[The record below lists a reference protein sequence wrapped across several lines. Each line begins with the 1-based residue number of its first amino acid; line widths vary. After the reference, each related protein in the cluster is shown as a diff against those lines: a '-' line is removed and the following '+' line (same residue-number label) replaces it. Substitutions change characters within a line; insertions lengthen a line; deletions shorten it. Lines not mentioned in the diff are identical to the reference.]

1 MKKNIR
7 ILIGR
12 FRHWSLKYKILTIV
26 LFNSVTMLLCAVFGY
41 RLYTNAYN
49 KLLFDSMASRLSVT
63 SAQISQK
70 MENAEYISNLILG
83 SSSIQDCLSDL
94 PSPEDAPAIT
104 EYNRTI
110 NNALTEYATLFRSN
124 GIAYAAVYSK
134 NGEYVNCT
142 NWVTLKRTPGF
153 LLDAAIQNG
162 YEKEGAVTW
171 THATR
176 QPYML
181 LSRNVRQIRN
191 MSLEPLGN
199 MVIGLDL
206 EQVVSEAVR
215 FASQYKDQKVVIAN
229 QSGSLIYASSS
240 LTDQRAEELITDPFT
255 TYKIVSYDGHK
266 YFAVKGTLPHYQYSY
281 VTLAPFDEVAGAL
294 TVSMQTTFMIFLV
307 GILFIWYLSSRLIRG
322 IIRQF
327 DALIQKMKL
336 FTQNE
341 LELEPEEEDYGSQP
355 NEIGALHHQFHQMA
369 LRIQNLVKVNY
380 VNEIL
385 AKDAQL
391 KALRSQISPH
401 FLYNTLDTIVWL
413 VEGGMQQDAV
423 DMITSLSVFFRT
435 SLSKG
440 KDIIPL
446 SEEKRHTLS
455 YLEIQ
460 QSRYRDIMEFEIN
473 IPPELDEV
481 MVPKLTLQPL
491 AENALY
497 HGIKNKRGK
506 GKILIEGFNLGDDM
520 MLRVTDNG
528 QGMTPERL
536 YEVQE
541 AIRTGE
547 RAGFGLAAV
556 SERIALYYGPGYG
569 LKISSTEGEGTVM
582 EVYMAKKI
590 NLDNNSRTV
599 LWPADRDLR
608 RSAK

>member
-1 MKKNIR
+1 MNVRRYTIIKEETGVHMKKNVH
-7 ILIGR
+7 ILLDR
-12 FRHWSLKYKILTIV
+12 FRHLSLKYKILTIV

-41 RLYTNAYN
+41 RLYTEAYN

-94 PSPEDAPAIT
+94 PSPGNASVLT

-181 LSRNVRQIRN
+181 LSSNVRQIRN
-191 MSLEPLGN
+191 MSLESLGN

-229 QSGSLIYASSS
+229 QSGSLIYVSTS
-240 LTDQRAEELITDPFT
+240 LTDQRAKELITDPFT
-255 TYKIVSYDGHK
+255 TYKIISYDDHK

-294 TVSMQTTFMIFLV
+294 TVSMQATLMIFLI
-307 GILFIWYLSSRLIRG
+307 GILFIWYLSSRLIQG
-322 IIRQF
+322 IICQF

-355 NEIGALHHQFHQMA
+355 SEIGALHHQFHQMA

-380 VNEIL
+380 INEIL

-401 FLYNTLDTIVWL
+401 FLYNTLETINWRAKAMGNEVISQMVESLGNLLRVSLSSQKTLVTLAYELELVDSYITIQKIRFEERLEFKVITDENAKEGMIPPLTIQPL
-413 VEGGMQQDAV
+413 VENAIHYGM
-423 DMITSLSVFFRT
+423 
-435 SLSKG
+435 
-440 KDIIPL
+440 
-446 SEEKRHTLS
+446 EEMTDVCHI
-455 YLEIQ
+455 YLQAEVKEGVLTIQ
-460 QSRYRDIMEFEIN
+460 ARNEGSNFEEELLEKLRNKSRS
-473 IPPELDEV
+473 P
-481 MVPKLTLQPL
+481 
-491 AENALY
+491 
-497 HGIKNKRGK
+497 H
-506 GKILIEGFNLGDDM
+506 
-520 MLRVTDNG
+520 
-528 QGMTPERL
+528 
-536 YEVQE
+536 
-541 AIRTGE
+541 
-547 RAGFGLAAV
+547 GFGIGLLNIDQ
-556 SERIALYYGPGYG
+556 RIRLLFGEEYG
-569 LKISSTEGEGTVM
+569 LALSNEHDFAVATIKMPFQKEEEIC
-582 EVYMAKKI
+582 
-590 NLDNNSRTV
+590 
-599 LWPADRDLR
+599 
-608 RSAK
+608 

>member
-12 FRHWSLKYKILTIV
+12 FRHWYLKYKIITIV

-49 KLLFDSMASRLSVT
+49 KLLFYSMASRLSVT

-401 FLYNTLDTIVWL
+401 FLYNTLETINWRAKAMGNEVISQMVESLGNLLRVSLSSQKTLVTLAYELELVDSYITIQKIRFEERLEFKVITDEKAKEGMIPPLTIQPL
-413 VEGGMQQDAV
+413 VENAIHYGM
-423 DMITSLSVFFRT
+423 
-435 SLSKG
+435 
-440 KDIIPL
+440 
-446 SEEKRHTLS
+446 EEMTEVCHIYLQAEVKEGVLTIQVRNEGSNFEEELLEKLKNKSRSPHGFGIGLLNIDQRIRLLFGEEYGLTLS
-455 YLEIQ
+455 
-460 QSRYRDIMEFEIN
+460 N
-473 IPPELDEV
+473 
-481 MVPKLTLQPL
+481 
-491 AENALY
+491 
-497 HGIKNKRGK
+497 
-506 GKILIEGFNLGDDM
+506 
-520 MLRVTDNG
+520 
-528 QGMTPERL
+528 
-536 YEVQE
+536 
-541 AIRTGE
+541 
-547 RAGFGLAAV
+547 
-556 SERIALYYGPGYG
+556 
-569 LKISSTEGEGTVM
+569 
-582 EVYMAKKI
+582 
-590 NLDNNSRTV
+590 
-599 LWPADRDLR
+599 
-608 RSAK
+608 

>member
-206 EQVVSEAVR
+206 ARIRDRQR
-215 FASQYKDQKVVIAN
+215 DDQPGT
-229 QSGSLIYASSS
+229 GSI
-240 LTDQRAEELITDPFT
+240 
-255 TYKIVSYDGHK
+255 
-266 YFAVKGTLPHYQYSY
+266 
-281 VTLAPFDEVAGAL
+281 
-294 TVSMQTTFMIFLV
+294 
-307 GILFIWYLSSRLIRG
+307 
-322 IIRQF
+322 
-327 DALIQKMKL
+327 
-336 FTQNE
+336 
-341 LELEPEEEDYGSQP
+341 
-355 NEIGALHHQFHQMA
+355 
-369 LRIQNLVKVNY
+369 
-380 VNEIL
+380 
-385 AKDAQL
+385 
-391 KALRSQISPH
+391 
-401 FLYNTLDTIVWL
+401 
-413 VEGGMQQDAV
+413 
-423 DMITSLSVFFRT
+423 
-435 SLSKG
+435 
-440 KDIIPL
+440 
-446 SEEKRHTLS
+446 
-455 YLEIQ
+455 
-460 QSRYRDIMEFEIN
+460 
-473 IPPELDEV
+473 
-481 MVPKLTLQPL
+481 
-491 AENALY
+491 
-497 HGIKNKRGK
+497 
-506 GKILIEGFNLGDDM
+506 
-520 MLRVTDNG
+520 
-528 QGMTPERL
+528 
-536 YEVQE
+536 
-541 AIRTGE
+541 
-547 RAGFGLAAV
+547 
-556 SERIALYYGPGYG
+556 
-569 LKISSTEGEGTVM
+569 
-582 EVYMAKKI
+582 
-590 NLDNNSRTV
+590 
-599 LWPADRDLR
+599 
-608 RSAK
+608 

>member
-401 FLYNTLDTIVWL
+401 FLYNTLETINW
-413 VEGGMQQDAV
+413 
-423 DMITSLSVFFRT
+423 
-435 SLSKG
+435 
-440 KDIIPL
+440 
-446 SEEKRHTLS
+446 
-455 YLEIQ
+455 
-460 QSRYRDIMEFEIN
+460 
-473 IPPELDEV
+473 
-481 MVPKLTLQPL
+481 
-491 AENALY
+491 
-497 HGIKNKRGK
+497 
-506 GKILIEGFNLGDDM
+506 
-520 MLRVTDNG
+520 
-528 QGMTPERL
+528 
-536 YEVQE
+536 
-541 AIRTGE
+541 
-547 RAGFGLAAV
+547 RAKAMG
-556 SERIALYYGPGYG
+556 
-569 LKISSTEGEGTVM
+569 
-582 EVYMAKKI
+582 
-590 NLDNNSRTV
+590 N
-599 LWPADRDLR
+599 
-608 RSAK
+608 

>member
-199 MVIGLDL
+199 MVIGLDQ

-401 FLYNTLDTIVWL
+401 FLYNTLECINMEILSDRKQT
-413 VEGGMQQDAV
+413 ASA
-423 DMITSLSVFFRT
+423 MITSLGDFMRIG
-435 SLSKG
+435 LNYG
-440 KDIIPL
+440 NELIPL
-446 SEEKRHTLS
+446 STELLHVKS
-455 YLEIQ
+455 YI
-460 QSRYRDIMEFEIN
+460 DIMNYRFSQKIELIST
-473 IPPELDEV
+473 IPPELTDCLIL
-481 MVPKLTLQPL
+481 KSILQPL
-491 AENALY
+491 AENSIRHGFSLDESGCIPVPMPEISVNVFENNGILTIEVIDNG
-497 HGIKNKRGK
+497 HGIDISRANEALSRDGRQPCSKHVGLNNVYARLKACYGTAQIHFETIPYFRNVVRITIPYKIAKNNQKEIK
-506 GKILIEGFNLGDDM
+506 TL
-520 MLRVTDNG
+520 
-528 QGMTPERL
+528 
-536 YEVQE
+536 
-541 AIRTGE
+541 
-547 RAGFGLAAV
+547 
-556 SERIALYYGPGYG
+556 
-569 LKISSTEGEGTVM
+569 
-582 EVYMAKKI
+582 
-590 NLDNNSRTV
+590 
-599 LWPADRDLR
+599 
-608 RSAK
+608 

>member
-341 LELEPEEEDYGSQP
+341 LELPAEDNTCYSTEVGS
-355 NEIGALHHQFHQMA
+355 LHRQFRLMA
-369 LRIQNLVKVNY
+369 VRIQNLVKVNY

-385 AKDAQL
+385 TKDAQL

-401 FLYNTLDTIVWL
+401 FLYNTLETINWRAKAMGNDVISQMVESLGNLLRVSLSAQETLVTLAYELELVDSYITIQKIRFEERLEFQVITEDAFHEGMIPPLTIQPL
-413 VEGGMQQDAV
+413 VENAIHYGMEEMTEVCHIYLKVNVTD
-423 DMITSLSVFFRT
+423 
-435 SLSKG
+435 
-440 KDIIPL
+440 DIMVIQIRNEGSHFEDDL
-446 SEEKRHTLS
+446 LEKLRNKSRNPHGFGIGLLNIDQRIQLLFGDEYGLTLS
-455 YLEIQ
+455 NEDDFAVATITLP
-460 QSRYRDIMEFEIN
+460 YR
-473 IPPELDEV
+473 
-481 MVPKLTLQPL
+481 K
-491 AENALY
+491 
-497 HGIKNKRGK
+497 K
-506 GKILIEGFNLGDDM
+506 
-520 MLRVTDNG
+520 
-528 QGMTPERL
+528 
-536 YEVQE
+536 
-541 AIRTGE
+541 
-547 RAGFGLAAV
+547 
-556 SERIALYYGPGYG
+556 
-569 LKISSTEGEGTVM
+569 EGE
-582 EVYMAKKI
+582 
-590 NLDNNSRTV
+590 
-599 LWPADRDLR
+599 
-608 RSAK
+608 

>member
-401 FLYNTLDTIVWL
+401 FLYNTLETINWRAKAMGNEVISQMVESLGNLLRVSLSSQKTLVTLAYELELVDSYITIQKIRFEERLEFKVITDEKAKEGMIPPLTIQPL
-413 VEGGMQQDAV
+413 VENSIVHGLEPKRHGGWVRVSIWEEEDAV
-423 DMITSLSVFFRT
+423 YIRVHDDGVGFDPSAIPQPGSDDKHHTHVALHNIERRFQLLYGEPYGMSIKSEPGHGTSIVLTLPIITA
-435 SLSKG
+435 
-440 KDIIPL
+440 
-446 SEEKRHTLS
+446 
-455 YLEIQ
+455 
-460 QSRYRDIMEFEIN
+460 
-473 IPPELDEV
+473 PPEKE
-481 MVPKLTLQPL
+481 K
-491 AENALY
+491 
-497 HGIKNKRGK
+497 
-506 GKILIEGFNLGDDM
+506 
-520 MLRVTDNG
+520 
-528 QGMTPERL
+528 
-536 YEVQE
+536 
-541 AIRTGE
+541 
-547 RAGFGLAAV
+547 
-556 SERIALYYGPGYG
+556 
-569 LKISSTEGEGTVM
+569 
-582 EVYMAKKI
+582 
-590 NLDNNSRTV
+590 
-599 LWPADRDLR
+599 DLC
-608 RSAK
+608 

>member
-401 FLYNTLDTIVWL
+401 FLYNTLETINWRAKAMGNEVISQMVESLGNLLRVSLSSQKTLVTLAYELELVDSYITIQKIRFEERLEFKVITDEKAKEGMIPPLTIQPL
-413 VEGGMQQDAV
+413 VENAIHYGM
-423 DMITSLSVFFRT
+423 
-435 SLSKG
+435 
-440 KDIIPL
+440 
-446 SEEKRHTLS
+446 EEMTEVCHIYLQAEVKEGVLTIQVRNEGSNFEEELLEKLKNKSRSPHGFGIGLLNIDQRIRLLFGEEYGLTLS
-455 YLEIQ
+455 NKH
-460 QSRYRDIMEFEIN
+460 DFA
-473 IPPELDEV
+473 V
-481 MVPKLTLQPL
+481 AT
-491 AENALY
+491 
-497 HGIKNKRGK
+497 IKMPFRK
-506 GKILIEGFNLGDDM
+506 EEE
-520 MLRVTDNG
+520 TC
-528 QGMTPERL
+528 
-536 YEVQE
+536 
-541 AIRTGE
+541 
-547 RAGFGLAAV
+547 
-556 SERIALYYGPGYG
+556 
-569 LKISSTEGEGTVM
+569 
-582 EVYMAKKI
+582 
-590 NLDNNSRTV
+590 
-599 LWPADRDLR
+599 
-608 RSAK
+608 

>member
-401 FLYNTLDTIVWL
+401 FLYNTLETINWRAKAMGNEVISQMVESLGNLLRVSLSSQKTLVTLAYELELVDSYITIQKIRFEERLEFKVITDKKAKEGMIPPLTIQPL
-413 VEGGMQQDAV
+413 VENAIHYGM
-423 DMITSLSVFFRT
+423 
-435 SLSKG
+435 
-440 KDIIPL
+440 
-446 SEEKRHTLS
+446 EEMTEVCHI
-455 YLEIQ
+455 YLQAEVKEGVLTIQ
-460 QSRYRDIMEFEIN
+460 VRNEGSNFEEELLEKLKNKSRSPHGFGIGLLN
-473 IPPELDEV
+473 IDQRIRLLFGEEYG
-481 MVPKLTLQPL
+481 LTLL
-491 AENALY
+491 NEHDFAVAT
-497 HGIKNKRGK
+497 IKMPFRK
-506 GKILIEGFNLGDDM
+506 EEE
-520 MLRVTDNG
+520 TC
-528 QGMTPERL
+528 
-536 YEVQE
+536 
-541 AIRTGE
+541 
-547 RAGFGLAAV
+547 
-556 SERIALYYGPGYG
+556 
-569 LKISSTEGEGTVM
+569 
-582 EVYMAKKI
+582 
-590 NLDNNSRTV
+590 
-599 LWPADRDLR
+599 
-608 RSAK
+608 

>member
-134 NGEYVNCT
+134 NGEYVNCP

-401 FLYNTLDTIVWL
+401 FLYNTLETINWRAKAMGNEVISQMVESLGNLLRVSLSSQKTLVTLAYELELVDSYITIQKIRFEERLEFKVITDEKAKEGMIPPLTIQPL
-413 VEGGMQQDAV
+413 VENSIVHGLEPKRHGGWVRVSIWEEEDAV
-423 DMITSLSVFFRT
+423 YIRVHDDGVGFDPSAIPQPGSDDKHHTHVALHNIERRFQLLYGEPYGMSIKSEPGHGTSIVLTLPIITA
-435 SLSKG
+435 
-440 KDIIPL
+440 
-446 SEEKRHTLS
+446 
-455 YLEIQ
+455 
-460 QSRYRDIMEFEIN
+460 
-473 IPPELDEV
+473 PPEKE
-481 MVPKLTLQPL
+481 K
-491 AENALY
+491 
-497 HGIKNKRGK
+497 
-506 GKILIEGFNLGDDM
+506 
-520 MLRVTDNG
+520 
-528 QGMTPERL
+528 
-536 YEVQE
+536 
-541 AIRTGE
+541 
-547 RAGFGLAAV
+547 
-556 SERIALYYGPGYG
+556 
-569 LKISSTEGEGTVM
+569 
-582 EVYMAKKI
+582 
-590 NLDNNSRTV
+590 
-599 LWPADRDLR
+599 DLC
-608 RSAK
+608 

>member
-199 MVIGLDL
+199 MGSGLDL

-401 FLYNTLDTIVWL
+401 FLYNTLETINWRAKAMGNEVISQMVESLGNLLRVSLSSQKTLVTLAYELELVDSYITIQKIRFEERLEFKVITDEKAKEGMIPPLTIQPL
-413 VEGGMQQDAV
+413 VENAIHYGM
-423 DMITSLSVFFRT
+423 
-435 SLSKG
+435 
-440 KDIIPL
+440 
-446 SEEKRHTLS
+446 EEMTEVCHI
-455 YLEIQ
+455 YLQAEVKEGVLTIQ
-460 QSRYRDIMEFEIN
+460 VRNEGSNFEE
-473 IPPELDEV
+473 ELLE
-481 MVPKLTLQPL
+481 KL
-491 AENALY
+491 
-497 HGIKNKRGK
+497 KNKSRS
-506 GKILIEGFNLGDDM
+506 
-520 MLRVTDNG
+520 
-528 QGMTPERL
+528 PH
-536 YEVQE
+536 
-541 AIRTGE
+541 
-547 RAGFGLAAV
+547 GFGIGLLNIDQ
-556 SERIALYYGPGYG
+556 RIRLLFGEEYG
-569 LKISSTEGEGTVM
+569 LTFIK
-582 EVYMAKKI
+582 
-590 NLDNNSRTV
+590 
-599 LWPADRDLR
+599 
-608 RSAK
+608 

>member
-336 FTQNE
+336 ITQNE

-401 FLYNTLDTIVWL
+401 FLYNTLETINWRAKAMGNEVISQMVESLGNLLRVSLSSQKTLVTLAYELELVDSYITIQKIRFEERLEFKVITDEKAKEGMIPPLTIQPL
-413 VEGGMQQDAV
+413 VENAIHYGM
-423 DMITSLSVFFRT
+423 
-435 SLSKG
+435 
-440 KDIIPL
+440 
-446 SEEKRHTLS
+446 EEMTEVCHIYLQAEVKEGVLTIQVRNEGSNFEEELLEKLKNKSRSPHGFGIGLLNIDQRIRLLFGEEYGLTLS
-455 YLEIQ
+455 NEH
-460 QSRYRDIMEFEIN
+460 DFA
-473 IPPELDEV
+473 V
-481 MVPKLTLQPL
+481 AT
-491 AENALY
+491 
-497 HGIKNKRGK
+497 IKMPFRK
-506 GKILIEGFNLGDDM
+506 EEE
-520 MLRVTDNG
+520 TC
-528 QGMTPERL
+528 
-536 YEVQE
+536 
-541 AIRTGE
+541 
-547 RAGFGLAAV
+547 
-556 SERIALYYGPGYG
+556 
-569 LKISSTEGEGTVM
+569 
-582 EVYMAKKI
+582 
-590 NLDNNSRTV
+590 
-599 LWPADRDLR
+599 
-608 RSAK
+608 